1 MNKLLIGV
9 CAPDQNLQA
18 RNAVRYFAEHLNAQ
32 HFNIEQQVIDAAAC
46 ALRISPHEFVVNV
59 DPQKKLPILNIN
71 AAELKQKIRAALC
84 SSNPFFLIDSLHVN
98 LNDDAK
104 KHITKLFNGSIV
116 SGITTHME
124 AEYIR
129 SHGGLM
135 IHIHNES
142 SLQEPTIATRDDD
155 LVIHTSNSNPLNEK
169 TLQAFTIVIGSRF
182 EPIHAKE
189 VPEAA

>member
-1 MNKLLIGV
+1 MTKLLIGV
-9 CAPDQNLQA
+9 SAPEQNLQA

-32 HFNIEQQVIDAAAC
+32 HFNIEQQVIDAAAI
-46 ALRISPHEFVVNV
+46 ALRISPHEFVANV

-71 AAELKQKIRAALC
+71 TTELKQKIRAALC
-84 SSNPFFLIDSLHVN
+84 SSNPYFLIDSLHVN
-98 LNDDAK
+98 LNDVAK

-116 SGITTHME
+116 SGITTNME

-142 SLQEPTIATRDDD
+142 SLLDQPVNTRDNDI
-155 LVIHTSNSNPLNEK
+155 VIHASNSNPLNEL
-169 TLQAFTIVIGSRF
+169 TLQAFTIAIGARF
-182 EPIHAKE
+182 EPIHANE